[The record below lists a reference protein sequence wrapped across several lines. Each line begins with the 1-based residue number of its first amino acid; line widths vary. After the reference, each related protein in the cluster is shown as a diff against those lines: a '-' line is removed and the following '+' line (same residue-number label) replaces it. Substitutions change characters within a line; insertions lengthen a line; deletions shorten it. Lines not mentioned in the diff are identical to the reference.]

1 MDPLWDIEICTPT
14 QLECI
19 RRSSQNK
26 PCSCQDGDKWG
37 GLLIRRLD
45 CTGNTS
51 LTIVHCKAIT
61 VTVSWTLEFVIH
73 CFLIIV
79 SSLSQCYEG
88 KPLFE
93 FDRSRMFRSGIV
105 GFSLH
110 GSLSHYYYQ
119 LCEVN
124 LIVIC
129 GCFHF
134 CTYILWQKAEMLLC
148 FPGSISIWRL
158 VGSSR

>member
-1 MDPLWDIEICTPT
+1 MDPLWDIEVCTPT

-19 RRSSQNK
+19 RRSSENK

-37 GLLIRRLD
+37 GLLIGRLD
-45 CTGNTS
+45 CIGKTS
-51 LTIVHCKAIT
+51 LTIVYCKAIT
-61 VTVSWTLEFVIH
+61 VIVSWTLEFVIH
-73 CFLIIV
+73 CFLIIL

-93 FDRSRMFRSGIV
+93 FDRSHMFRSGIV

-110 GSLSHYYYQ
+110 GSLSRYYYQ

-124 LIVIC
+124 LIVFWWMLSFLHLHFMAE
-129 GCFHF
+129 GWNVTMFSRFYFHF
-134 CTYILWQKAEMLLC
+134 RI
-148 FPGSISIWRL
+148 G
-158 VGSSR
+158 G